1 MKTIKFLALTLVA
14 FLGAVPATAQTAD
27 EVISKYVEAI
37 GGKDQ
42 LTQISSL
49 YMEGVLDVMGNQG
62 SIKLTTLSGKAYKQ
76 EIDVMGTVIVYCVN
90 DSSGWS
96 INPMAGT
103 GSPEDMSPEQYK
115 ASREQIYIGGPF
127 VDFAG
132 KGYSAELIGQE
143 TVGDINTNKIKVT
156 SPDSLE
162 TYYFFDPETNYLV
175 KSSQQ
180 SEMMGQLMDITTNFS
195 DYQKTEAGYAL
206 PYKIETDYGG
216 QFFLVTTV
224 NKVEVNQ
231 PVDPAFF
238 AKP

>member
-1 MKTIKFLALTLVA
+1 MKTIKLLALTLVA
-14 FLGAVPATAQTAD
+14 FLGVAPATAQTAD
-27 EVISKYVEAI
+27 EIISKYVDAI

-42 LTQISSL
+42 LAQISSL
-49 YMEGVLDVMGNQG
+49 YMEGILDVMGNQG
-62 SIKLTTLSGKAYKQ
+62 SIKLTTLNGKAFKQ
-76 EIDVMGTVIVYCVN
+76 EIDVMGTVLVFCVT
-90 DSSGWS
+90 DSAGWS

-103 GSPEDMSPEQYK
+103 GSPEDMAPAQYK
-115 ASREQIYIGGPF
+115 ASKEQIHIAGPF

-143 TVGDINTNKIKVT
+143 TVGDVNANKLKVT

-162 TYYFFDPETNYLV
+162 TFYFFDPETNYLV
-175 KSSQQ
+175 KSAQQ
-180 SEMMGQLMDITTNFS
+180 SESMGQSMEITTIFS
-195 DYQKTEAGYAL
+195 DYQKTETGYAL
-206 PYKIETDYGG
+206 PYKIEQDYGG